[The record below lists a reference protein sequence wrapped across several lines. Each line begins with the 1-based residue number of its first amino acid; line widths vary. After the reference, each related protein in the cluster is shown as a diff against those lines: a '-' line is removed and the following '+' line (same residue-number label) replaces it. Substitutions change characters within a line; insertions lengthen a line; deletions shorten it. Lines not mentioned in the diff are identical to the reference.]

1 MWLADLG
8 NGNYRNPILYADYS
22 DPDAIR
28 VGEDYFMVASSFS
41 NSPALPILHSKDLV
55 NWKVVNYCLKHI
67 PEFRYNNPLHG
78 CGVWAPSIRYHEGTY
93 YVCFPMPDEG
103 IYMTTTKDPFGEW
116 SEPVNIRPG
125 AGWIDPCP
133 FWDDDGNAYL
143 VAGVA
148 KSRIG
153 YKSVLHIVRMRPD
166 GMGIFGDEVK
176 IFDGNENDQITI
188 EGPKMY
194 KRNGYYYIFAPAG
207 GVKTGWQTILRSKNP
222 FGPYEYKVVLR
233 QGDSPVNGPHQGA
246 WVDTITGEDWF
257 LHFQDV
263 YAAGRITHLQ
273 PMHWENDWPIIGVN
287 KEGNDYGEPVMQ
299 YVKPNIGKTAEEFKD
314 TDKYPVCEPDTTDEF
329 DTDKM
334 MLQWQWNSNYDD
346 SWYVTKTDAYGKKTP
361 DGSYIRLNALAS
373 TPLRPVSDYRNLL
386 LQKWPAPEF
395 ECVTKMC
402 VNGLEN
408 GDYAGI
414 VSLGVEYGAVGIV
427 KNFGEYAIRT
437 VRGTQSFDCEAA
449 YSKEDFKDYPI
460 AKDTFADK
468 EKTVYL
474 RYTVKRTGTKDTKEM
489 ALAVKNVPV
498 EEVTLEIS
506 FDGKAYEKQVS
517 FTAKAGRWVG
527 VKNGM
532 FVNHNNEI
540 KNENQGDGFVTADYI
555 RYRCIDNGRLDKI
568 NISNK
573 DMLSLS
579 VAISGTKVLKYST

>member
-1 MWLADLG
+1 MWVADLQ
-8 NGNYRNPILYADYS
+8 NGNYRNPVLYADYS

-28 VGEDYFMVASSFS
+28 VGEDYFMIASSFS
-41 NSPALPILHSKDLV
+41 NSPALPVLHSKDLV
-55 NWKVVNYCLKHI
+55 NWKVINYCLKHV
-67 PEFRYNNPLHG
+67 PEFRYNNPIHG

-103 IYMTTTKDPFGEW
+103 IYMTTTKDPWGEW
-116 SEPVNIRPG
+116 SKPVNIRPG

-133 FWDDDGNAYL
+133 FWDDDGKAYL

-153 YKSVLHIVRMRPD
+153 YKSVLHIVRMQPD

-207 GVKTGWQTILRSKNP
+207 GVKTGWQTVLRSKNP

-246 WVDTITGEDWF
+246 WVDTVTGEDWF

-287 KEGNDYGEPVMQ
+287 KEGNDYGEPVME
-299 YVKPNIGKTAEEFKD
+299 YRKPDIGKTESELEDKS
-314 TDKYPVCEPDTTDEF
+314 KYPVCEPDTTDEF
-329 DTDKM
+329 DSDAL
-334 MLQWQWNSNYDD
+334 MLQWQWNANYDD
-346 SWYVTKTDAYGKKTP
+346 SWFDTKTDVYGNKAEA
-361 DGSYIRLNALAS
+361 GSYIKLNAVPT
-373 TPLRPVSDYRNLL
+373 TPLRPVGDYRNLL

-395 ECVTKMC
+395 TCVTKMSF
-402 VNGLEN
+402 NGLVD

-414 VSLGVEYGAVGIV
+414 ISLGVDYAALGVAK
-427 KNFGEYAIRT
+427 KNGSYFLRT
-437 VRGTQSFDCEAA
+437 VNGKQNFDCESV
-449 YSKEDFKDYPI
+449 YTQEIVDEKPI
-460 AKDTFADK
+460 EADRFADDT
-468 EKTVYL
+468 KTVYL
-474 RYTVKRTGTKDTKEM
+474 RYTVKRTGATETKEM
-489 ALAVKNVPV
+489 ALSVKNVPV
-498 EEVTLEIS
+498 EEASLEIS
-506 FDGKAYEKQVS
+506 FDGKAYENAVS
-517 FTAKAGRWVG
+517 YTAKAGRWVG

-532 FVNHNNEI
+532 FVSHDNTV
-540 KNENQGDGFVTADYI
+540 KNEENGFATVDYI
-555 RYRCIDNGRLDKI
+555 RYSEL
-568 NISNK
+568 
-573 DMLSLS
+573 
-579 VAISGTKVLKYST
+579 

>member
-299 YVKPNIGKTAEEFKD
+299 YVKPNIGKTAEELND

-346 SWYVTKTDAYGKKTP
+346 SWYVTKTDAYGKKVP

-414 VSLGVEYGAVGIV
+414 VSLGVEYGAVGVV
-427 KNFGEYAIRT
+427 KNFGEYSIRT

-449 YSKEDFKDYPI
+449 YSKEDVKDYPI

-540 KNENQGDGFVTADYI
+540 KNENEGDGFVTADYI
-555 RYRCIDNGRLDKI
+555 RYRCIDNGRLD
-568 NISNK
+568 
-573 DMLSLS
+573 
-579 VAISGTKVLKYST
+579 

>member
-176 IFDGNENDQITI
+176 IFDGNENGQITI

-222 FGPYEYKVVLR
+222 FGPYEHKVVLR
-233 QGDSPVNGPHQGA
+233 QGDSLVNGPHQGA
-246 WVDTITGEDWF
+246 WVDTVTGEDWF

-299 YVKPNIGKTAEEFKD
+299 YVKPNIGKTAEELND

-346 SWYVTKTDAYGKKTP
+346 SWYVTKTDAYGKKVP

-427 KNFGEYAIRT
+427 KNFGEYSIRT
-437 VRGTQSFDCEAA
+437 VTQSFDCEAA
-449 YSKEDFKDYPI
+449 YSKEDVKDYPI

-555 RYRCIDNGRLDKI
+555 RYRCIDNGRLD
-568 NISNK
+568 
-573 DMLSLS
+573 
-579 VAISGTKVLKYST
+579 

>member
-176 IFDGNENDQITI
+176 IFDGNENGQITI

-233 QGDSPVNGPHQGA
+233 QGDSLVNGPHQGA
-246 WVDTITGEDWF
+246 WVDTVTGEDWF

-273 PMHWENDWPIIGVN
+273 PMHWENDWPIIGIN

-299 YVKPNIGKTAEEFKD
+299 YVKPNIGKTAEELND

-346 SWYVTKTDAYGKKTP
+346 SWYVTKTDAYGKKVP

-414 VSLGVEYGAVGIV
+414 VSLGVEYGAVGVV
-427 KNFGEYAIRT
+427 KNFGEYSIRT

-449 YSKEDFKDYPI
+449 YSKEDVKDYPI

-506 FDGKAYEKQVS
+506 FNGKAYEKQVS

-540 KNENQGDGFVTADYI
+540 KNENEGDGFVTADYI
-555 RYRCIDNGRLDKI
+555 RYRCIDNGRLD
-568 NISNK
+568 
-573 DMLSLS
+573 
-579 VAISGTKVLKYST
+579 

>member
-176 IFDGNENDQITI
+176 IFDGNENGQITI

-233 QGDSPVNGPHQGA
+233 QGDSLVNGPHQGA

-273 PMHWENDWPIIGVN
+273 PMHWENDWPIIGIN

-299 YVKPNIGKTAEEFKD
+299 YVKPNIGKTAEELND

-346 SWYVTKTDAYGKKTP
+346 SWYVTKTDAYGKKVP

-449 YSKEDFKDYPI
+449 YSKEDVKDYPI

-506 FDGKAYEKQVS
+506 FDGKVYEKQVS

-540 KNENQGDGFVTADYI
+540 KNENEGDGFVTADYI
-555 RYRCIDNGRLDKI
+555 RYRCIDNGRLD
-568 NISNK
+568 
-573 DMLSLS
+573 
-579 VAISGTKVLKYST
+579 

>member
-1 MWLADLG
+1 MWVADLQ
-8 NGNYRNPILYADYS
+8 NGNYRNPVLYADYS

-55 NWKVVNYCLKHI
+55 NWKVINYCIKHI
-67 PEFRYNNPLHG
+67 PEFRYNNPIHG

-103 IYMTTTKDPFGEW
+103 IYMTTTKDPWGEW
-116 SEPVNIRPG
+116 SKPVNIRPG

-153 YKSVLHIVRMRPD
+153 YKSVLHIVRMQPD
-166 GMGIFGDEVK
+166 GMGVFGDEVK

-194 KRNGYYYIFAPAG
+194 KRNGYYYVFAPAG
-207 GVKTGWQTILRSKNP
+207 GVKTGWQTVLRSKNP

-246 WVDTITGEDWF
+246 WVDTVTGEDWF

-287 KEGNDYGEPVMQ
+287 KEDNDYGEPVME
-299 YVKPNIGKTAEEFKD
+299 YRKPDIGKTMEELAD
-314 TDKYPVCEPDTTDEF
+314 RTKYPVCEPDTTDEF
-329 DTDKM
+329 ETGDM
-334 MLQWQWNSNYDD
+334 MLQWQWNANYDD
-346 SWYVTKTDAYGKKTP
+346 SWFETKTDVYGNKAEN
-361 DGSYIRLNALAS
+361 GSYIKLNAVSS
-373 TPLRPVSDYRNLL
+373 TPARPVGDYRNLL

-395 ECVTKMC
+395 TCVTKMSL
-402 VNGLEN
+402 NGLKD

-414 VSLGVEYGAVGIV
+414 VSLGVDYAALGIA
-427 KNFGEYAIRT
+427 KKDGSYIIRT
-437 VRGTQSFDCEAA
+437 VTGKQNFDCEAV
-449 YSKEDFKDYPI
+449 YTQENVDDKVISVDK
-460 AKDTFADK
+460 FADAT
-468 EKTVYL
+468 KTIYL
-474 RYTVKRTGTKDTKEM
+474 RYTVKRTGSKETSEM
-489 ALAVKNVPV
+489 KLSVKNVPV
-498 EEVTLEIS
+498 EEATLEIS
-506 FDGKAYEKQVS
+506 FDGLNYESAVS
-517 FTAKAGRWVG
+517 YTAKAGRWVG

-532 FVNHNNEI
+532 FVNHDNTV
-540 KNENQGDGFVTADYI
+540 KNEEAGFITVDYV
-555 RYRCIDNGRLDKI
+555 RYSEI
-568 NISNK
+568 
-573 DMLSLS
+573 
-579 VAISGTKVLKYST
+579 

>member
-22 DPDAIR
+22 DPDVIR
-28 VGEDYFMVASSFS
+28 VGEDYFMVSSSFS

-361 DGSYIRLNALAS
+361 DG
-373 TPLRPVSDYRNLL
+373 
-386 LQKWPAPEF
+386 
-395 ECVTKMC
+395 
-402 VNGLEN
+402 
-408 GDYAGI
+408 
-414 VSLGVEYGAVGIV
+414 
-427 KNFGEYAIRT
+427 
-437 VRGTQSFDCEAA
+437 
-449 YSKEDFKDYPI
+449 
-460 AKDTFADK
+460 
-468 EKTVYL
+468 
-474 RYTVKRTGTKDTKEM
+474 
-489 ALAVKNVPV
+489 
-498 EEVTLEIS
+498 
-506 FDGKAYEKQVS
+506 
-517 FTAKAGRWVG
+517 
-527 VKNGM
+527 
-532 FVNHNNEI
+532 
-540 KNENQGDGFVTADYI
+540 
-555 RYRCIDNGRLDKI
+555 
-568 NISNK
+568 
-573 DMLSLS
+573 
-579 VAISGTKVLKYST
+579 

>member
-176 IFDGNENDQITI
+176 IFDGNENGQITI

-222 FGPYEYKVVLR
+222 FGPYEHKVVLR
-233 QGDSPVNGPHQGA
+233 QGDSLVNGPHQGA
-246 WVDTITGEDWF
+246 WVDTVTGEDWF

-299 YVKPNIGKTAEEFKD
+299 YVKPNIGKTAEEIND

-346 SWYVTKTDAYGKKTP
+346 SWYVTKTDAYGKKLP

-386 LQKWPAPEF
+386 LQL
-395 ECVTKMC
+395 
-402 VNGLEN
+402 N
-408 GDYAGI
+408 
-414 VSLGVEYGAVGIV
+414 
-427 KNFGEYAIRT
+427 
-437 VRGTQSFDCEAA
+437 
-449 YSKEDFKDYPI
+449 
-460 AKDTFADK
+460 
-468 EKTVYL
+468 
-474 RYTVKRTGTKDTKEM
+474 
-489 ALAVKNVPV
+489 
-498 EEVTLEIS
+498 
-506 FDGKAYEKQVS
+506 
-517 FTAKAGRWVG
+517 
-527 VKNGM
+527 
-532 FVNHNNEI
+532 
-540 KNENQGDGFVTADYI
+540 
-555 RYRCIDNGRLDKI
+555 
-568 NISNK
+568 
-573 DMLSLS
+573 LS
-579 VAISGTKVLKYST
+579 VLLKCA

>member
-176 IFDGNENDQITI
+176 IFDGNENGQITI

-222 FGPYEYKVVLR
+222 FGPYEHKVVLR
-233 QGDSPVNGPHQGA
+233 QGDSLVNGPHQGA
-246 WVDTITGEDWF
+246 WVDTVTGEDWF

-299 YVKPNIGKTAEEFKD
+299 YVKPNIGKTAEELND

-346 SWYVTKTDAYGKKTP
+346 SWYVTKTDAYGKKVP

-373 TPLRPVSDYRNLL
+373 TPLRPMSDYRNLL

-427 KNFGEYAIRT
+427 KNFGEYSIRT

-449 YSKEDFKDYPI
+449 YSKEDVKDYPI

-540 KNENQGDGFVTADYI
+540 KNENEGDGFVTADYI
-555 RYRCIDNGRLDKI
+555 RYRCIDNGRLD
-568 NISNK
+568 
-573 DMLSLS
+573 
-579 VAISGTKVLKYST
+579 

>member
-176 IFDGNENDQITI
+176 IFYCNENGQITI

-233 QGDSPVNGPHQGA
+233 QGDSLVNGPHQGA

-273 PMHWENDWPIIGVN
+273 PMHWKNDWPIIGVN

-299 YVKPNIGKTAEEFKD
+299 YVKPNIGKTAEELKD
-314 TDKYPVCEPDTTDEF
+314 TDKYPVCEPDTADEF

-346 SWYVTKTDAYGKKTP
+346 NWYVTKTDAYGKKVP

-427 KNFGEYAIRT
+427 NNFGEYAIRT

-449 YSKEDFKDYPI
+449 YSKEDVKDYPI

-498 EEVTLEIS
+498 EEVTLEIR

-532 FVNHNNEI
+532 FVNHNNEV
-540 KNENQGDGFVTADYI
+540 KNEGDGFVTVDYI
-555 RYRCIDNGRLDKI
+555 RYRCIDNGRLD
-568 NISNK
+568 
-573 DMLSLS
+573 
-579 VAISGTKVLKYST
+579 

>member
-176 IFDGNENDQITI
+176 IFDGNENGQITI

-222 FGPYEYKVVLR
+222 FGPYEHKVVLR
-233 QGDSPVNGPHQGA
+233 QGDSLVNGPHQGA
-246 WVDTITGEDWF
+246 WVDTVTGEDWF

-299 YVKPNIGKTAEEFKD
+299 YVKPNIGKTAEEIND

-346 SWYVTKTDAYGKKTP
+346 SWYVTKTDAYGKKVP

-414 VSLGVEYGAVGIV
+414 VSLGVEYVAVGIV
-427 KNFGEYAIRT
+427 KNFGEYSIRT

-449 YSKEDFKDYPI
+449 YSKEDVKDYPI

-532 FVNHNNEI
+532 FVNHNNEV
-540 KNENQGDGFVTADYI
+540 KNEGDGFVTADYI
-555 RYRCIDNGRLDKI
+555 RYRCIDNGRLD
-568 NISNK
+568 
-573 DMLSLS
+573 
-579 VAISGTKVLKYST
+579 

>member
-176 IFDGNENDQITI
+176 IFDGNENGQITI

-233 QGDSPVNGPHQGA
+233 QGDSLVNGPHQGA
-246 WVDTITGEDWF
+246 WVDTVTGEDWF

-299 YVKPNIGKTAEEFKD
+299 YVKPNIGKTAEEIND

-346 SWYVTKTDAYGKKTP
+346 SWYVTKTDAYGKKVP

-427 KNFGEYAIRT
+427 KNFGEYSIRT

-449 YSKEDFKDYPI
+449 YSKEDVKDYPI

-532 FVNHNNEI
+532 FVNHNNEV
-540 KNENQGDGFVTADYI
+540 KNEGDGFVTADYI
-555 RYRCIDNGRLDKI
+555 RYRCIDNGRLD
-568 NISNK
+568 
-573 DMLSLS
+573 
-579 VAISGTKVLKYST
+579 

>member
-1 MWLADLG
+1 MWVADLQ
-8 NGNYRNPILYADYS
+8 NGNYRNPVLYADYS

-28 VGEDYFMVASSFS
+28 VGEDYFMIASSFS
-41 NSPALPILHSKDLV
+41 NSPALPVLHSKDLV
-55 NWKVVNYCLKHI
+55 NWKVINYCLKHV

-103 IYMTTTKDPFGEW
+103 IYMTTTKDPWGEW
-116 SEPVNIRPG
+116 SKPVNIRPG

-133 FWDDDGNAYL
+133 FWDDDGKAYL

-153 YKSVLHIVRMRPD
+153 YKSVLHIVRMQPD

-194 KRNGYYYIFAPAG
+194 KRNGYYYVFAPAG
-207 GVKTGWQTILRSKNP
+207 GVKTGWQTVLRSKNP

-246 WVDTITGEDWF
+246 WVDTVTGEDWF

-287 KEGNDYGEPVMQ
+287 KEGNDYGEPVME
-299 YVKPNIGKTAEEFKD
+299 YRKPDIGKTESELEDKS
-314 TDKYPVCEPDTTDEF
+314 KYPVCEPDTTDEF
-329 DTDKM
+329 DSDAL
-334 MLQWQWNSNYDD
+334 MLQWQWNANYDD
-346 SWYVTKTDAYGKKTP
+346 SWFDTKTDVYGNKAE
-361 DGSYIRLNALAS
+361 DGSYIKLNAVPT
-373 TPLRPVSDYRNLL
+373 TPLRPVGDYRNLL

-395 ECVTKMC
+395 TCVTKMSF
-402 VNGLEN
+402 NGLVD

-414 VSLGVEYGAVGIV
+414 ISLGVDYAALGVAK
-427 KNFGEYAIRT
+427 KNGSYFLRT
-437 VRGTQSFDCEAA
+437 VNGKQNFDCESV
-449 YSKEDFKDYPI
+449 YTQEIVDEKPI
-460 AKDTFADK
+460 EVDRFADDT
-468 EKTVYL
+468 KTVYL
-474 RYTVKRTGTKDTKEM
+474 RYTVKRTGATETKEM
-489 ALAVKNVPV
+489 ALSVKNVPV
-498 EEVTLEIS
+498 EEASLEIS
-506 FDGKAYEKQVS
+506 FDGKTYENEVS
-517 FTAKAGRWVG
+517 YTAKAGRWVG

-532 FVNHNNEI
+532 FVSHDNTV
-540 KNENQGDGFVTADYI
+540 KNEENGFATVDYI
-555 RYRCIDNGRLDKI
+555 RYSEL
-568 NISNK
+568 
-573 DMLSLS
+573 
-579 VAISGTKVLKYST
+579 

>member
-1 MWLADLG
+1 MG
-8 NGNYRNPILYADYS
+8 TIYKIPRGYILC
-22 DPDAIR
+22 
-28 VGEDYFMVASSFS
+28 M
-41 NSPALPILHSKDLV
+41 
-55 NWKVVNYCLKHI
+55 
-67 PEFRYNNPLHG
+67 
-78 CGVWAPSIRYHEGTY
+78 
-93 YVCFPMPDEG
+93 FPMPDEG

-517 FTAKAGRWVG
+517 FTAKAGAGLALRMECLLIIIMRLRMRIR
-527 VKNGM
+527 GM
-532 FVNHNNEI
+532 
-540 KNENQGDGFVTADYI
+540 D
-555 RYRCIDNGRLDKI
+555 L
-568 NISNK
+568 
-573 DMLSLS
+573 
-579 VAISGTKVLKYST
+579 

>member
-176 IFDGNENDQITI
+176 IFDGNENGQITI

-233 QGDSPVNGPHQGA
+233 QGDSLVNGPHQGA
-246 WVDTITGEDWF
+246 WVDTVTGEDWF

-273 PMHWENDWPIIGVN
+273 PMHWENDWPIIGIN

-299 YVKPNIGKTAEEFKD
+299 YVKPNIGKTAEELND
-314 TDKYPVCEPDTTDEF
+314 TDKYPVCEPDTADEF

-346 SWYVTKTDAYGKKTP
+346 SWYVTKTDAYGKKVP

-427 KNFGEYAIRT
+427 KNFGEYSIRT

-449 YSKEDFKDYPI
+449 YSKEDVKDYPI

-506 FDGKAYEKQVS
+506 FDGKAYVKQVS

-540 KNENQGDGFVTADYI
+540 KNENEGDGFVTADYI
-555 RYRCIDNGRLDKI
+555 RYRCIDNGRLD
-568 NISNK
+568 
-573 DMLSLS
+573 
-579 VAISGTKVLKYST
+579 

>member
-22 DPDAIR
+22 DPDVIR

-176 IFDGNENDQITI
+176 IFDGNENGQITI

-233 QGDSPVNGPHQGA
+233 QGDSLVNGPHQGA
-246 WVDTITGEDWF
+246 WVDTVTGEDWF

-299 YVKPNIGKTAEEFKD
+299 YVKPNIGKTAEEIND

-346 SWYVTKTDAYGKKTP
+346 SWYVTKTDAYGKKVP

-427 KNFGEYAIRT
+427 KNFGEYSIRT

-449 YSKEDFKDYPI
+449 YSKEDVKDYPI

-540 KNENQGDGFVTADYI
+540 KNENEGDGFVTADYI
-555 RYRCIDNGRLDKI
+555 RYRCIDNGRLD
-568 NISNK
+568 
-573 DMLSLS
+573 
-579 VAISGTKVLKYST
+579 

>member
-176 IFDGNENDQITI
+176 IFDGNENGQITI

-233 QGDSPVNGPHQGA
+233 QGDSLVNGPHQGA
-246 WVDTITGEDWF
+246 WVDTVTGEDWF

-273 PMHWENDWPIIGVN
+273 PMHWENDWPIIGIN

-299 YVKPNIGKTAEEFKD
+299 YVKPNIGKTAEELND

-346 SWYVTKTDAYGKKTP
+346 SWYVTKTDAYGKKVP

-414 VSLGVEYGAVGIV
+414 VSLGVEYGAVGVV
-427 KNFGEYAIRT
+427 KNFGEYSIRT

-449 YSKEDFKDYPI
+449 YSKEDVKDYPI

-555 RYRCIDNGRLDKI
+555 RYRCIDNGRLD
-568 NISNK
+568 
-573 DMLSLS
+573 
-579 VAISGTKVLKYST
+579 

>member
-233 QGDSPVNGPHQGA
+233 QGDSLVNGPHQGA

-299 YVKPNIGKTAEEFKD
+299 YVKPNIGKTAEELKD
-314 TDKYPVCEPDTTDEF
+314 TDKYPVCEPDTADEF

-427 KNFGEYAIRT
+427 MNFGEYAIRT

-540 KNENQGDGFVTADYI
+540 KNENQGDGFVTVDYI
-555 RYRCIDNGRLDKI
+555 RYRCIDNGRLD
-568 NISNK
+568 
-573 DMLSLS
+573 
-579 VAISGTKVLKYST
+579 

>member
-41 NSPALPILHSKDLV
+41 NSPGLPVLHSKDLV
-55 NWKVVNYCLKHI
+55 NWKVVNYILPKV
-67 PEFRYNNPLHG
+67 PEERYDKPVHG
-78 CGVWAPSIRYHEGTY
+78 CGVWAPAIRYHEGTFFA
-93 YVCFPMPDEG
+93 CFPMPDEG
-103 IYMTTTKDPFGEW
+103 IYMSTTKDPFGTW

-133 FWDDDGNAYL
+133 FWDEDGRAYL

-176 IFDGNENDQITI
+176 IFDGNENGQITI

-222 FGPYEYKVVLR
+222 FGPYEHKVVLR
-233 QGDSPVNGPHQGA
+233 QGDSLVNGPHQGA
-246 WVDTITGEDWF
+246 WVDTVTGEDWF

-299 YVKPNIGKTAEEFKD
+299 YVKPNIGKTAEEIND

-346 SWYVTKTDAYGKKTP
+346 SWYVTKTDAYGKKVP

-427 KNFGEYAIRT
+427 KNFGEYSIRT

-449 YSKEDFKDYPI
+449 YSKEDVKDYPI

-540 KNENQGDGFVTADYI
+540 KNENEGDGFVTADYI
-555 RYRCIDNGRLDKI
+555 RYRCIDNGRLD
-568 NISNK
+568 
-573 DMLSLS
+573 
-579 VAISGTKVLKYST
+579 

>member
-1 MWLADLG
+1 MEIIG
-8 NGNYRNPILYADYS
+8 IRYFMQIILT
-22 DPDAIR
+22 IR

-194 KRNGYYYIFAPAG
+194 KHNGYYYIFAPAG

-540 KNENQGDGFVTADYI
+540 KNENQGDGFVTVDYI
-555 RYRCIDNGRLDKI
+555 RYRCIDNGRLD
-568 NISNK
+568 
-573 DMLSLS
+573 
-579 VAISGTKVLKYST
+579 

>member
-176 IFDGNENDQITI
+176 IFDGNENGQITI

-222 FGPYEYKVVLR
+222 FGPYEHKVVLR
-233 QGDSPVNGPHQGA
+233 QGDSLVNGPHQGA
-246 WVDTITGEDWF
+246 WVDTVTGEDWF

-299 YVKPNIGKTAEEFKD
+299 YVKPNIGKTAEELND

-346 SWYVTKTDAYGKKTP
+346 SWYVTKTDAYGKKVP

-427 KNFGEYAIRT
+427 KNFGEYSIRT

-449 YSKEDFKDYPI
+449 YSKEDVKDYPI

-540 KNENQGDGFVTADYI
+540 KNENEGDGFVTADYI
-555 RYRCIDNGRLDKI
+555 RYRCIDNGRLD
-568 NISNK
+568 
-573 DMLSLS
+573 
-579 VAISGTKVLKYST
+579 